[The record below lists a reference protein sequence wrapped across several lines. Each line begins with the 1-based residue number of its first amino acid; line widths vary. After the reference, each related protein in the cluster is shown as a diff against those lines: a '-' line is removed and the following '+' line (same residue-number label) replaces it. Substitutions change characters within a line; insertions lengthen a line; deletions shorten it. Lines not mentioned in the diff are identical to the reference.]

1 MASKKNLADRV
12 GRRRCGRLRD
22 DVGRYAL
29 NWGGGSMPSTPTCC
43 RHSTISVPSAPEWVQ
58 FWVVFCVV
66 FGPNGFRVVALVL
79 FVVALVRRKLATAL
93 FLVVSV
99 GLMGLVTEGAKY
111 LAGRPPRPAT
121 ALAYGSSTS
130 FPSGHAL
137 GVMVGVLALLT
148 VLWPQISRRLRL
160 VLACIGG
167 GVLIVVVGVGGRWCS
182 TFTTRPTCWPAG
194 RSATSTS
201 CCVCDWCRRARS
213 AQRPKHRQHSIL
225 RGERRLVV
233 VVADLTV
240 AGQRCRAV
248 DGLEGEFRGG
258 LDLVVERAAFQAAE
272 ATAVRMRSRLS
283 RLPVSK
289 KMRTSMRPSSMRV
302 RRAGAKPD
310 GR

>member
-1 MASKKNLADRV
+1 MPNKRRRRMATSTIVPDCRGSQEEMASKKTWLIASVVVAVAVYATMWV
-12 GRRRCGRLRD
+12 G
-22 DVGRYAL
+22 YAL
-29 NWGGGSMPSTPTCC
+29 NWGWLDAVDTDLLQAFHNFGAK
-43 RHSTISVPSAPEWVQ
+43 RPEWVQ

-111 LAGRPPRPAT
+111 LAGRPRPAT

-167 GVLIVVVGVGGRWCS
+167 VLIVVVGVGRVVLNVHHPS
-182 TFTTRPTCWPAG
+182 DVLAG
-194 RSATSTS
+194 WALGYLYFLL
-201 CCVCDWCRRARS
+201 CV
-213 AQRPKHRQHSIL
+213 
-225 RGERRLVV
+225 RLVPPRP
-233 VVADLTV
+233 LSS
-240 AGQRCRAV
+240 
-248 DGLEGEFRGG
+248 
-258 LDLVVERAAFQAAE
+258 AAE
-272 ATAVRMRSRLS
+272 TPAALDTSR
-283 RLPVSK
+283 
-289 KMRTSMRPSSMRV
+289 
-302 RRAGAKPD
+302 
-310 GR
+310 

>member
-29 NWGGGSMPSTPTCC
+29 NWGGWLDAVDTDLLQAFHNFGAK
-43 RHSTISVPSAPEWVQ
+43 RPEWVQ

-111 LAGRPPRPAT
+111 LAGRPRPAT